1 MKMIE
6 CEECGTK
13 LGILEGYR
21 HPTMGKKH
29 LLCSPCF
36 DQISESVAKWG
47 EFVSTNSFK
56 LRSSKNN
63 LQLNWKKVIPR
74 FNQIQEMFDN
84 YRDKKFVYTEK

>member
-36 DQISESVAKWG
+36 DQISESVAKCG
-47 EFVSTNSFK
+47 EFVRTNSFNVNA
-56 LRSSKNN
+56 SKTTR
-63 LQLNWKKVIPR
+63 NWTGKK
-74 FNQIQEMFDN
+74 
-84 YRDKKFVYTEK
+84 

>member
-1 MKMIE
+1 MKE

-36 DQISESVAKWG
+36 DQVSESVATWA
-47 EFVSTNSFK
+47 EFVRTNSFNVK
-56 LRSSKNN
+56 ASKNN
-63 LQLNWKKVIPR
+63 LRLNWKEIAPSV
-74 FNQIQEMFDN
+74 NQIREIFDN
-84 YRDKKFVYTEK
+84 LGS